1 MNISGRTILLI
12 VAIVIAAFTVFSMR
26 GQFSQTPEAS
36 APVKHSRVV
45 IAKRDLA
52 LGTFVQGNQDLDF
65 AELPAAT
72 PAEPLPAVEGQPAVE
87 GAPPANAPK
96 ETYLRED
103 SVKLTDFNGAV
114 VRRSLKA
121 GEPVPQSAL
130 MKAGEGGFMSAVLEP
145 GMRAVSIAVNATTGN
160 AGFVS
165 PGDRVDLIV
174 THRIKKSGAGESGN
188 EESVVSETFVRDLRV
203 VAVDQMLDNPENKAI
218 LAKTV
223 TVECSSRQA
232 EQIAV
237 ATEMG
242 KISVVLRSLGT
253 AEKKPAPPEPED
265 AANPVHLLFGD
276 EAAEGGY
283 TRDSDLSQLLDR
295 KALMV
300 PHVQVLR
307 GDKSET
313 IDFIQGH

>member
-1 MNISGRTILLI
+1 MNISGRSILLI
-12 VAIVIAAFTVFSMR
+12 VAIVIAAFTVFSMQ
-26 GQFSQTPEAS
+26 GQIEQKPEAT
-36 APVKHSRVV
+36 APASVRVV

-52 LGTFVQGNQDLDF
+52 PGTFVQGSQDLEF
-65 AELPAAT
+65 GELPPHALTPAPEGQEAQPGQPQAT
-72 PAEPLPAVEGQPAVE
+72 PAGER
-87 GAPPANAPK
+87 
-96 ETYLRED
+96 YLRED
-103 SVKLTDFNGAV
+103 SVKLSDFNGAV
-114 VRRSLKA
+114 VRRTLKA
-121 GEPVPQSAL
+121 GDAVPQSAL
-130 MKAGEGGFMSAVLEP
+130 MRAGEGGFMSAVLEP

-174 THRIKKSGAGESGN
+174 THRIKKMGGGEAIN

-232 EQIAV
+232 EHIAV

-242 KISVVLRSLGT
+242 KISVALRSIAS
-253 AEKKPAPPEPED
+253 AEKRPENETQPKESGE
-265 AANPVHLLFGD
+265 ASPVQLLFG
-276 EAAEGGY
+276 EGTGDGGF

-300 PHVQVLR
+300 PRVQVLR

-313 IDFIQGH
+313 IDFVPGH